1 MSRQAAGGIQLCPS
15 SSVQSNAISAASAA
29 RIVSVTSH
37 ARQSLGSR
45 KVRIPASYV
54 LNANP
59 VKSRRQP
66 DSQPTPS
73 KSASKP
79 CGSGGRTV
87 NRRNSISPQ
96 SRSGGA
102 GGMQTSYEGEHR
114 SIDRGRGVGTRV
126 GMGGRPSLSS
136 GTGLRSPSLDGGR
149 PSSPSPSGAESS
161 EHAKS
166 ASETKATSRIRS
178 IGAIVRSF
186 ALTIKPRSGC
196 AVNGCRQTG
205 GGV

>member
-1 MSRQAAGGIQLCPS
+1 MPVVSSRPTRKTYAAKGMMTITRSPAPTSLS
-15 SSVQSNAISAASAA
+15 QSWA
-29 RIVSVTSH
+29 VTSC
-37 ARQSLGSR
+37 RL
-45 KVRIPASYV
+45 IPASYV